1 MELFSNLRHLLS
13 YLGTC
18 DNELTQYVVSLKS
31 HCVAASSPVDHT
43 FLNNTLVDAHSLQV
57 LVKDLK
63 KTVANDCGFDQ
74 VLTGFCDLMDCC
86 NSRLIHVESLCDS
99 AKRTG
104 LNNGLGKITVSE
116 ANCMRPSTAG
126 VLTQSQMPYMS
137 PPIWNTSRTP
147 TLADVGLT
155 EDAFSHFTAKQEMI
169 CNNGFTC
176 LISASKEAC
185 ESKCF
190 EDLVKMQSNTEDV
203 LPTHPTTSLHPLM
216 TAGDVVDKGIVLN
229 DISECMDPLL
239 RGSKSVNSIITDLSI
254 PTAPVLSYVTNMIL
268 QSGSI

>member
-104 LNNGLGKITVSE
+104 LYNGLDKISVSE
-116 ANCMRPSTAG
+116 INCIRPSTLG
-126 VLTQSQMPYMS
+126 VLIQSQMPYVS

-155 EDAFSHFTAKQEMI
+155 AEAFSQFTAKQELI
-169 CNNGFTC
+169 RNSGFPC
-176 LISASKEAC
+176 LISKEAC

-190 EDLVKMQSNTEDV
+190 EDLVKKQCNTKAV
-203 LPTHPTTSLHPLM
+203 LPTHPTTNLHPLM
-216 TAGDVVDKGIVLN
+216 TTGDVVDKGIVLN
-229 DISECMDPLL
+229 DFSECMDLH
-239 RGSKSVNSIITDLSI
+239 GSKSVSSIITDLSI
-254 PTAPVLSYVTNMIL
+254 PTAPILSHVTNMIL
-268 QSGSI
+268 QGGSI